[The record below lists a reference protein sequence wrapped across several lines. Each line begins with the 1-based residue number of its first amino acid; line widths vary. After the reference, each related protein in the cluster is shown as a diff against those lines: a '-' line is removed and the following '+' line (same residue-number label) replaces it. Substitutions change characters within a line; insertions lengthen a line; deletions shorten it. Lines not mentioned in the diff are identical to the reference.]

1 MNAKTAIKTQSFR
14 NCRLQI
20 LKGEHSLQT
29 QDGGDCVV
37 EVLGDPHSH
46 SLDIRIRNGKSTLLC
61 VLPNTLILNRVEID
75 LLTGLSSPGSEYMP
89 SFRVTKDTDHCQM
102 GRLRY
107 LIDLPE
113 QNFSVLL
120 SFTHRE
126 GKFYQVYKADES
138 VKQRK

>member
-1 MNAKTAIKTQSFR
+1 MNVKTGVKSQSFR

-37 EVLGDPHSH
+37 DVFGDPNEH
-46 SLDIRIRNGKSTLLC
+46 SLDIRIRNGKPTHLC
-61 VLPNTLILNRVEID
+61 VLLNILSLSREELD
-75 LLTGLSSPGSEYMP
+75 LLTGLSASSGNEYMP

-107 LIDLPE
+107 MIDLPE

-126 GKFYQVYKADES
+126 GKFTKVFKIS
-138 VKQRK
+138 

>member
-1 MNAKTAIKTQSFR
+1 MDYPMNTKTAVKTQSFR

-37 EVLGDPHSH
+37 DVLGDPHNH
-46 SLDIRIRNGKSTLLC
+46 SLDIRIRNGKSTRLCLL
-61 VLPNTLILNRVEID
+61 LYTLILSRAEID
-75 LLTGLSSPGSEYMP
+75 LLTGLSSPGSEYLP
-89 SFRVTKDTDHCQM
+89 SFKVTKDTDHCQM

-126 GKFYQVYKADES
+126 GTF
-138 VKQRK
+138 

>member
-1 MNAKTAIKTQSFR
+1 MDFPMHAKAPVKTQSFR

-37 EVLGDPHSH
+37 DVLGDPQSH

-61 VLPNTLILNRVEID
+61 VLINTLILSRSEFD
-75 LLTGLSSPGSEYMP
+75 LLTGLSSPGNEYMP
-89 SFRVTKDTDHCQM
+89 SFRVSKDTDHCQL

-107 LIDLPE
+107 LIDLPD

-126 GKFYQVYKADES
+126 GKS
-138 VKQRK
+138 

>member
-1 MNAKTAIKTQSFR
+1 MNVKTGVKSQSFR

-20 LKGEHSLQT
+20 LKGDHSLQT

-37 EVLGDPHSH
+37 DVFGDPNNH
-46 SLDIRIRNGKSTLLC
+46 SLDIRLRNGEFTSIC
-61 VLPNTLILNRVEID
+61 VLINTLSLRCVELD
-75 LLTGLSSPGSEYMP
+75 LLTILSPSGNEYLP

-113 QNFSVLL
+113 HNFSVLL

-126 GKFYQVYKADES
+126 GEF
-138 VKQRK
+138 